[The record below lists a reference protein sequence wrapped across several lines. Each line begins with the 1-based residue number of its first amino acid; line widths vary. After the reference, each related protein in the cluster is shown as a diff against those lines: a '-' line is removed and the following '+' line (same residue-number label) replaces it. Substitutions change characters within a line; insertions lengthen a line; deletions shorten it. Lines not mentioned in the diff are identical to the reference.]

1 MAKVRFGQQLN
12 NPSPTSEEVVRLIL
26 AQEVAGLVH
35 YSPRAY
41 QGHDPEAVHQ
51 LRVKARRLRS
61 ELEIVAPV
69 MKKKAHDEMDEE
81 LRWAGKV
88 LGRERDLDVLFE
100 LLSSLSGEPSHSL
113 DATVLADIDKKR
125 TKESR
130 RIRKMIRSERYR
142 RLVHSLTLAVIDP
155 PLTKEAASPASE
167 VLHPGL
173 DRTLSSLFRAV
184 DHFGPTPTNDELH
197 EIRILTKRGR
207 YCAEVASTYL
217 GERATYLAS
226 VLAKAQGV
234 LGQIHDQVEAIDYL
248 SEQRML
254 LDRDCTF
261 VAASESPSAAIE
273 WLSDSVEELKRQW
286 RAPMSEARRL
296 SSELKRQ
303 PVKVRSIFE
312 SLEEAMTR
320 RHGPFVS
327 SR

>member
-12 NPSPTSEEVVRLIL
+12 NPSPTCEEVVRLIL

-69 MKKKAHDEMDEE
+69 VKKKAQRRMDEE

-100 LLSSLSGEPSHSL
+100 LLSSLSDEPSHSL
-113 DATVLADIDKKR
+113 DASVLADIDEQR

-130 RIRKMIRSERYR
+130 RIKKMIRSERYR
-142 RLVHSLTLAVIDP
+142 RLVHSLTVSVIEP
-155 PLTKEAASPASE
+155 PLRQNASSPASE
-167 VLHPGL
+167 LLHPGL

-184 DHFGPTPTNDELH
+184 DHYGPAPTNDELH
-197 EIRILTKRGR
+197 EIRILSKRAR

-217 GERATYLAS
+217 GPQATHLAS

-234 LGQIHDQVEAIDYL
+234 LGQIHDQVGAISYL
-248 SEQRML
+248 STQRML

-261 VAASESPSAAIE
+261 VASSESPSAAIE
-273 WLSDSVEELKRQW
+273 WLSDSVEDLKRQW
-286 RAPMSEARRL
+286 RAPLSEARRL
-296 SSELKRQ
+296 SAELKRQ

-312 SLEEAMTR
+312 TLEEAMTR
-320 RHGPFVS
+320 RHGPFVT